1 MPGQLG
7 ELGERRLGPD
17 PELPDDGERR
27 LAPGAQPEELVL
39 IVISGTLGIFL
50 LRQYKFAKTE
60 LDALTPAATQLISD
74 YTNNYAMTQDFLKKL
89 AEYGRTHQDFGPIV
103 AKYHLDDALPKP
115 GTTSPTNSLPASATS
130 KK

>member
-1 MPGQLG
+1 MDNLSPSPASQSDLKNLQEQYDSLQQLVSS
-7 ELGERRLGPD
+7 LM
-17 PELPDDGERR
+17 
-27 LAPGAQPEELVL
+27 LVL

-50 LRQYKFAKTE
+50 LRQYKFAKIE
-60 LDALTPAATQLISD
+60 LDGLTPAATQLISD

-89 AEYGRTHQDFGPIV
+89 AEYGRAHQDFAPII

-115 GTTSPTNSLPASATS
+115 GTTPPTNSLPASATS

>member
-1 MPGQLG
+1 MDNPSSSPTSQTDLKNLQEQYDSLQQLVSS
-7 ELGERRLGPD
+7 LM
-17 PELPDDGERR
+17 
-27 LAPGAQPEELVL
+27 LVL
-39 IVISGTLGIFL
+39 IVVSGTLGIFL

-115 GTTSPTNSLPASATS
+115 GTTPPTNSLPASGTS